1 MKTLDFGASTS
12 STSINRQLANYEAS
26 KISGAE
32 VTELDLQQFVLPI
45 CSSDEE
51 EPNGIPAAAHDFKSL
66 IESHDRIVISMA

>member
-12 STSINRQLANYEAS
+12 STSINRQPANYEAS

-32 VTELDLQQFVLPI
+32 FTELDLRQFVLPI

-66 IESHDRIVISMA
+66 IESHDRIVISMP

>member
-12 STSINRQLANYEAS
+12 STSINRQLANYAAS

-32 VTELDLQQFVLPI
+32 ITELDLRQFELPI
-45 CSSDEE
+45 CRSDEE
-51 EPNGIPAAAHDFKSL
+51 ESNGIPAAAHDFKSL